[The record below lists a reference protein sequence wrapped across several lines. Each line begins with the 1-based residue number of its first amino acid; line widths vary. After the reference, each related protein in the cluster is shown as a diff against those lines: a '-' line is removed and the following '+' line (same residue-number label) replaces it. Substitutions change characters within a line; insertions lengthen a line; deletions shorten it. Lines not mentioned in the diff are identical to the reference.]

1 MCNVVVGSKKETN
14 QISSSQ
20 RKLMLVSIWT
30 IILSSLL
37 LWAVFNTRCFSKK
50 ASSNFEHSCHHS
62 SSGIL
67 RWLCTAL
74 LYCVCTV
81 QYCAVS
87 IAILNSSARLV
98 CSIADTAVLCVHCN
112 TVQYVVHAIDITLRS
127 FTRVYTRLTTFCI
140 YIVFIRYYNQ
150 ISCNPANY
158 SFPAL
163 NLS

>member
-74 LYCVCTV
+74 LYCMCTV
-81 QYCAVS
+81 QYCAVLS
-87 IAILNSSARLV
+87 IAHTAV
-98 CSIADTAVLCVHCN
+98 WTAVLYVHCN